1 MTREN
6 ASNSK
11 NIKRVSVIGAGH
23 MGHGIAEVALL
34 SGNFVSLV
42 DINEETVAKGKSLI
56 VFSLKKFLNKSQ
68 ITEERYNELLENLET
83 STNLEKAVKKAQLC
97 IEVVPEKV
105 TLKKDI
111 FRQLDKN
118 SPKNAILASNTSTI
132 SITEIANF
140 TQRPEKVVGIHFPPP
155 PALAKVVEII
165 RGEKT
170 AESTIKYAINFVKA
184 GKKIPIIAK
193 DSPGFIC
200 NRIMAPSMLLIQL
213 MLDNKEFTPAKIDAK
228 ALNEKMVMGP
238 YELLDY
244 IGLDVVYDSSQ
255 YLARK
260 LSSDYTPT
268 QTISRL
274 VKENKLGRK
283 TGEGIYKWRPGGKRP
298 IIDLSNQADFD
309 LMDLMRVQ
317 INEAVKVLEEGIASV
332 NDINI
337 GMKLFYHN
345 PSGPFEIVKQMNL
358 SDLTLYLDGIAA
370 KYGKEIFRAHKWIR
384 DKSLFQR
391 IDKR

>member
-345 PSGPFEIVKQMNL
+345 PSGPFEIVKKMNL